1 MAPVSFA
8 AKSTG
13 NLIRGGTT
21 SIPAMARAVGV
32 VLTASVLAA
41 GYQIAVDEG
50 RLFINGLRSS
60 SALRRARNDAAL
72 LLLMNSELPIELKD
86 KLRRARNVFRTGMA
100 MLTDPAIAQED
111 RQIIHAMLTEIVNG
125 NLRG

>member
-1 MAPVSFA
+1 MSFTSSAVAPASFV

-41 GYQIAVDEG
+41 GYQIAVDEAYS
-50 RLFINGLRSS
+50 LTVCAAHLRCD
-60 SALRRARNDAAL
+60 APATMRRCF
-72 LLLMNSELPIELKD
+72 S
-86 KLRRARNVFRTGMA
+86 
-100 MLTDPAIAQED
+100 
-111 RQIIHAMLTEIVNG
+111 
-125 NLRG
+125 